1 MLLSGNTLFDAIF
14 YAIGFTLILM
24 VPFAFNA
31 RVFWHDMPKAIKEK
45 TEPPDAQEKHWIAVI
60 SIFFFGFGLLYPI
73 FSAIAFNNLYAGRP
87 GFWAMFWHVFWM
99 PMAANLVDWLI
110 LDWLLFATIR
120 PKFMAIPGTHGDPA
134 YHEYKSHFIG
144 FLIGSSLSIFMGLLF
159 AVIFHFII

>member
-1 MLLSGNTLFDAIF
+1 MLLAGNTLLDAIF

-24 VPFAFNA
+24 GPFAINA
-31 RVFWHDMPKAIKEK
+31 RFFWHDMPQAIKDQ
-45 TEPPDAQEKHWIAVI
+45 TEPPSPKEKRWMLLI
-60 SIFFFGFGLLYPI
+60 SIAFFAFGLLYPL
-73 FSAIAFNNLYAGRP
+73 FSGIAFNNLHAGRP
-87 GFWAMFWHVFWM
+87 GFWAMFWHIFWL

-144 FLIGSSLSIFMGLLF
+144 FLIGTSISIALGLVF
-159 AVIFHFII
+159 AAIFHLLV